1 VPCRWPLFCSPR
13 KPPGRCI
20 LSNTDTATPE
30 VKRHAYS
37 IREAAMALGDRS
49 EQFVRNL
56 IADGELAAR
65 YGKGRA
71 VFILPTEL
79 DRYLQSLPSERR

>member
-1 VPCRWPLFCSPR
+1 
-13 KPPGRCI
+13 

-37 IREAAMALGDRS
+37 IKQAGIALGDRS

-56 IADGELAAR
+56 IASGELAAK

-71 VFILPTEL
+71 VFIRPEDVDNYL
-79 DRYLQSLPSERR
+79 DGLDSERR